1 MSGYKHI
8 ETSLARFIAGRY
20 HSALEIGTG
29 RNTHAAELLLRAGV
43 TIMCSDLTVPKD
55 LIFVPYTR
63 LDICTADPAQYH
75 EYECIF
81 AIRPIEEMMRSLIR
95 FASEINVDLYVYHL
109 GFEGYSYP
117 HQIIPGDIQLCRY
130 VTRQS

>member
-20 HSALEIGTG
+20 QSALEIGTG
-29 RNTHAAELLLRAGV
+29 RNTHAAELLQRAGV
-43 TIMCSDLTVPKD
+43 MVLCSDLTIPKD

-63 LDICTADPAQYH
+63 LDVCTADPSQFQD
-75 EYECIF
+75 YECIF
-81 AIRPIEEMMRSLIR
+81 AIRPIEEMMGDLIR
-95 FASEINVDLYVYHL
+95 FASKINTDLYVYHL
-109 GFEGYSYP
+109 GFEGYAYP
-117 HQIIPGDIQLCRY
+117 HQIITGDIQLFQY